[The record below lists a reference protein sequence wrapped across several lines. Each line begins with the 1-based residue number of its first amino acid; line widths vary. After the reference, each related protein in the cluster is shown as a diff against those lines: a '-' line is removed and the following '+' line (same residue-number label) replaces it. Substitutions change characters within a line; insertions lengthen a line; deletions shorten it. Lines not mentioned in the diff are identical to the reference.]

1 MKLNTRFGQYGGV
14 YAPESLVPILTQV
27 EQGFIDIK
35 QDKAFQE
42 QFHHLLQ
49 EYAGR
54 PTALTYAENLSQKT
68 GLKIYLKR
76 EDLLHGGA
84 HKTNNC
90 IGQLL
95 LAKHLGKHRII
106 AETGAGQHGVAT
118 AMVGAKLGLDVTVYM
133 GAVDVARQAPNVTRM
148 KLFGAKVVPVE
159 SGSATLKDAI
169 NEAMRDWI
177 TYADNTYY
185 CFGTAA
191 GPHPFPSLV
200 RYFQKIISEETRR
213 QIQAQAGGLPDAVIA
228 CVGGGSNAIGAFADF
243 IDDEQ
248 VQLFGIEAAGKGLK
262 GHEHAATLQKGEPAV
277 FHGMESLFLQD
288 ADGQIAEPYSM
299 SAGLDYPGIGPEH
312 AHLRDSGRV
321 QYLGATDDEA
331 LDAFRYL
338 SQTEGIIPAF
348 ETAHAVAWL
357 LNNVDRFDAGATIVI
372 NLSGRGD
379 KDMES
384 YLRIMEQ
391 QA

>member
-357 LNNVDRFDAGATIVI
+357 LNNVERFDAGATIVI

>member
-27 EQGFIDIK
+27 EQGFIDIQ
-35 QDKAFQE
+35 QDKAFQK

-159 SGSATLKDAI
+159 NGSATLKDAI

-213 QIQAQAGGLPDAVIA
+213 QIQAQAGCLPDAVIA
-228 CVGGGSNAIGAFADF
+228 CIGGGSNAIGAFADF

-321 QYLGATDDEA
+321 TYLGATDDEA
-331 LDAFRYL
+331 LDAFRQL
-338 SQTEGIIPAF
+338 SEAEGIIPAF
-348 ETAHAVAWL
+348 ESAHAVAWL
-357 LNNVDRFDAGATIVI
+357 LNNVDRFKPGATIVI

-391 QA
+391 HP

>member
-1 MKLNTRFGQYGGV
+1 MKLHTRFGQYGGV

-27 EQGFIDIK
+27 EQGFIDIQ
-35 QDKAFQE
+35 QDEAFQA

-54 PTALTYAENLSQKT
+54 PTALTYAENLSNKT

-95 LAKHLGKHRII
+95 LAKHLGKQRII

-118 AMVGAKLGLDVTVYM
+118 AMVGAKMGLDVTVYM

-177 TYADNTYY
+177 TYADSTYY

-200 RYFQKIISEETRR
+200 RHFQKIISEETRR
-213 QIQAQAGGLPDAVIA
+213 QIQAQAGCLPDAVIA

-321 QYLGATDDEA
+321 TYLGATDDEA
-331 LDAFRYL
+331 LDAFRQL
-338 SQTEGIIPAF
+338 SEAEGIIPAF
-348 ETAHAVAWL
+348 ESAHAIAWL
-357 LNNVDRFDAGATIVI
+357 LNNVDRFKPGATIVI

-391 QA
+391 PV

>member
-1 MKLNTRFGQYGGV
+1 M
-14 YAPESLVPILTQV
+14 
-27 EQGFIDIK
+27 
-35 QDKAFQE
+35 
-42 QFHHLLQ
+42 
-49 EYAGR
+49 
-54 PTALTYAENLSQKT
+54 
-68 GLKIYLKR
+68 
-76 EDLLHGGA
+76 
-84 HKTNNC
+84 
-90 IGQLL
+90 
-95 LAKHLGKHRII
+95 
-106 AETGAGQHGVAT
+106 AT

-159 SGSATLKDAI
+159 NGSATLKDAI

-191 GPHPFPSLV
+191 GPPLSQLGAL
-200 RYFQKIISEETRR
+200 FQKIISEETRR
-213 QIQAQAGGLPDAVIA
+213 QIQAQAGCLPDAVIA
-228 CVGGGSNAIGAFADF
+228 CIGGGSNAIGAFADF

-321 QYLGATDDEA
+321 TYLGATDDEA
-331 LDAFRYL
+331 LDAFRQL
-338 SQTEGIIPAF
+338 SEAEGIIPAF
-348 ETAHAVAWL
+348 ESAHAIAWL
-357 LNNVDRFDAGATIVI
+357 LNNVDRFKPGATIVI

-391 QA
+391 HP

>member
-1 MKLNTRFGQYGGV
+1 M
-14 YAPESLVPILTQV
+14 
-27 EQGFIDIK
+27 
-35 QDKAFQE
+35 
-42 QFHHLLQ
+42 
-49 EYAGR
+49 
-54 PTALTYAENLSQKT
+54 
-68 GLKIYLKR
+68 
-76 EDLLHGGA
+76 HGGA

-118 AMVGAKLGLDVTVYM
+118 AMVGAKLNLDVTVYM

-148 KLFGAKVVPVE
+148 KLLGAKVVPVE

-191 GPHPFPSLV
+191 GPHPFTSLV

-213 QIQAQAGGLPDAVIA
+213 QIQAQAGGFPDAVIA

-243 IDDEQ
+243 IDDKQ
-248 VQLFGIEAAGKGLK
+248 VQLIGIEAAGKGLK

-357 LNNVDRFDAGATIVI
+357 LNNVDRFDTGATIVI